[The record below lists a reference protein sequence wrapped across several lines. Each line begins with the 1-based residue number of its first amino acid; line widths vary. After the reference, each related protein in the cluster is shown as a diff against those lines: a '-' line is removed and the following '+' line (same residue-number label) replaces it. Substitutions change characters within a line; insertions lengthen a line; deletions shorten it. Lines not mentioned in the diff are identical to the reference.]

1 MSSPTWT
8 PDALPS
14 EAKPWR
20 GRGWRLVEAQHRVS
34 TLKLVDDLGE
44 QALLEELLEATKP
57 PLPADCRGLDYLLA
71 TPFRYDPPYPHGSR
85 FRRAGRTA
93 GVFYAA
99 ERPETAVAEMAFYRL
114 LFFAESPA
122 TPWPDDAAEYTAFAA
137 AIASDRCLDL
147 TIPPLDRDAGAWS
160 DPIRYEACQVLAD
173 RAREAGITLLRYR
186 SVRDPQHGM
195 AWRCSP
201 VPPSTSPNRSNGGL
215 GGCACRDTAFRRSAI
230 SRSCDWSSDEKP
242 SSAIRGSPI
251 SSGIADHRP
260 PARHGRQGRSEQAL
274 GFRRLREEFRHP

>member
-8 PDALPS
+8 PDALAS
-14 EAKPWR
+14 EAKPWH

-57 PLPADCRGLDYLLA
+57 PLPVECRGLDYLLA

-147 TIPPLDRDAGAWS
+147 TVPPLDRDSRVWS
-160 DPIRYEACQVLAD
+160 DPVRYEACQALANN
-173 RAREAGITLLRYR
+173 ARGAEITLLRYG
-186 SVRDPQHGM
+186 SVRDPEHGM
-195 AWRCSP
+195 ALAVLACSAFAEPAPIERRTWRMRLSRHGVQALCQFP
-201 VPPSTSPNRSNGGL
+201 VVRLEFG
-215 GGCACRDTAFRRSAI
+215 
-230 SRSCDWSSDEKP
+230 
-242 SSAIRGSPI
+242 RGTFVGDPR
-251 SSGIADHRP
+251 IADLAWDR
-260 PARHGRQGRSEQAL
+260 
-274 GFRRLREEFRHP
+274 